1 MQDMDDV
8 TADTKARASFFFFR
22 MAALRFNVNYV
33 NRTTNTVEDD
43 DMLPHVIQAPLK
55 SHATLRLTI

>member
-1 MQDMDDV
+1 MMSRQIP
-8 TADTKARASFFFFR
+8 KHEFLFSFFQ

-33 NRTTNTVEDD
+33 NRTINTVEDD